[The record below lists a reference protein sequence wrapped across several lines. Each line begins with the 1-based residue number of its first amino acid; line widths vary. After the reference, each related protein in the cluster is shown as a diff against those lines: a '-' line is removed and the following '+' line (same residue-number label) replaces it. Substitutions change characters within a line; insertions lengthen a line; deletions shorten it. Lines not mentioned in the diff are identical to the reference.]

1 MLNRFTAL
9 VRQMSDKLLESTDP
23 AAAYRVPT
31 LADSLEAAREEWLNS
46 QAYFETV
53 TDPDLVDHAIFMME
67 AAKKRYTY
75 LLKKAKETGLTGAF
89 N

>member
-1 MLNRFTAL
+1 MLNKFADL
-9 VRQMSDKLLESTDP
+9 VRQMTDKLLENTNP
-23 AAAYRVPT
+23 VAVYRVPT
-31 LADSLEAAREEWLNS
+31 LADSLEEARTEWLNS

-75 LLKKAKETGLTGAF
+75 LLKKAKETGMTGAF

>member
-1 MLNRFTAL
+1 
-9 VRQMSDKLLESTDP
+9 
-23 AAAYRVPT
+23 
-31 LADSLEAAREEWLNS
+31 NS